1 MITAGRALRSRVASV
16 PDSHVYHSV
25 GLSADG
31 LQLFIN
37 ALRYYADRLESD
49 ITALGLD
56 PLLAGVVDEKALRSF
71 QITSEIKE
79 LRTFADRFQKMVQG
93 AEDWGDAETSISHGL
108 VRRLKAVAQLY
119 LSELEARRDAIAS
132 ARTLTAL
139 GLEALDTRLTQWREK
154 LEMGVFKSADP
165 LPLVISA
172 PAALPS
178 QATVATPVPS
188 PSLAAP
194 ATAQAPAPVTIGILD
209 PELRERCLDLFNVF
223 DETNQ
228 THRFDTVISEAT
240 RILEDRVRKRAG
252 LGVDLIGMDLM
263 SAAFGT
269 TPPKL
274 QMSSVDNEQKAAHLL
289 FRGAVGFIRNPVQH
303 QLLSQLHRDRV
314 LQILGYIDYLLYLT
328 ATATKL

>member
-1 MITAGRALRSRVASV
+1 MITVGRALKSCMASV
-16 PDSHVYHSV
+16 PDSHLYHSV
-25 GLSADG
+25 GLSSDG

-49 ITALGLD
+49 ITAMGVD
-56 PLLAGVVDEKALRSF
+56 PLLAGVIDEKALRSF
-71 QITSEIKE
+71 QITREIKE
-79 LRTFADRFQKMVQG
+79 LRTFADRFAEMVQR
-93 AEDWGDAETSISHGL
+93 AEEWGDAETNISHGL

-154 LEMGVFKSADP
+154 LEMGVFKGADP
-165 LPLVISA
+165 LPLVISS
-172 PAALPS
+172 PAAPS
-178 QATVATPVPS
+178 HAAVTKPVPS
-188 PSLAAP
+188 PSSAAP
-194 ATAQAPAPVTIGILD
+194 ATAQAPAPVTIGIVD

-274 QMSSVDNEQKAAHLL
+274 QLSSVDNEQKAAHLL